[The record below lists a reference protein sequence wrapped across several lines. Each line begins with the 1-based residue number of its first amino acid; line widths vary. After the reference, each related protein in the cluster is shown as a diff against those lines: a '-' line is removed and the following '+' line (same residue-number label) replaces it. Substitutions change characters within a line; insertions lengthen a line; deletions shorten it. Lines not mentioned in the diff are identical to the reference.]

1 VPVVGRAEVKIVAD
15 ARGFAR
21 DAEREINRELRR
33 IDVDASPIRDGVV
46 RGLTGAAVQRAVSR
60 GGREAGRRWID
71 SLGIVL
77 QGGIS
82 ARFAGAI
89 GAVFLG
95 VLGPVMVTVG
105 TLLGGLLIS
114 GMGAAIAGL
123 GIFVA
128 AQEPIVQNAFKR
140 MFERIAEQMRDI
152 SRPLVGALIVVS
164 RVVEETFEAFAG
176 PLEDAFSDLA
186 PAIAEFAGA
195 LGEAFEALAPTIG
208 PITDAFIQ
216 ILEELGPALAN
227 EVFPD
232 LADAIINLANAI
244 GDNAD
249 TFVDI
254 LTWFLSIPEAIIN
267 FLAELTRIA
276 GWFHDNPELIIAA
289 LTAIGIVLGAL
300 VAGPVGL
307 FIGALIGLGI
317 GLLQFRDQA
326 REIFGNVSDAIF
338 GFVGRAA
345 EKFFEFRNTALR
357 WLSNLGSG
365 AEKIFTRLREVAIE
379 KLRRLGEGVR
389 NVFNSVVTFVRTLPS
404 RIASAASGMWNSIVS
419 GFKSALNAIISGWNN
434 LSFTTP
440 SIDLGPLGSFGG
452 FTIGTPNIPLLQRGG
467 LIQQAGIAEV
477 GEAGRE
483 TVFLPAGAV
492 VAPGPAERFI
502 PEAGG
507 LPDEFEATAI
517 IDLGYDIR
525 RVINLIFR
533 RVTSNARAGQ
543 GAVA

>member
-1 VPVVGRAEVKIVAD
+1 MPVVGRAEVKIVAD

-33 IDVDASPIRDGVV
+33 IDVDASPIRNGITQ
-46 RGLTGAAVQRAVSR
+46 GLTGAAVQRAVSR
-60 GGREAGRRWID
+60 SGREAGRRWIE

-82 ARFAGAI
+82 ARFAGAV

-95 VLGPVMVTVG
+95 VLGPVMLVVG

-140 MFERIAEQMRDI
+140 MFERVAEQMQDI

-186 PAIAEFAGA
+186 PAIAEFAGF

-208 PITDAFIQ
+208 PITDAFIE

-276 GWFHDNPELIIAA
+276 GWFQDNPQLIIAG

-317 GLLQFRDQA
+317 GLFQFRDQA

-345 EKFFEFRNTALR
+345 EKFFEFRTTALR
-357 WLSNLGSG
+357 WLSDLGSG
-365 AEKIFTRLREVAIE
+365 AGKIFTVLREAAIE

-389 NVFNSVVTFVRTLPS
+389 NIFNSVVSFVRTLPS
-404 RIASAASGMWNSIVS
+404 KIASAASGMWNSIAS
-419 GFKSALNAIISGWNN
+419 GFRSALNTIISGWNN

-440 SIDLGPLGSFGG
+440 SVDLGPLGSFGG

-467 LIQQAGIAEV
+467 LIQRAGIAEV

-502 PEAGG
+502 PEPGG

-533 RVTSNARAGQ
+533 RVTSNVRAGQ

>member
-33 IDVDASPIRDGVV
+33 IDVDASPIRNGITQ
-46 RGLTGAAVQRAVSR
+46 GLTGAAVQRAVSR
-60 GGREAGRRWID
+60 GGREAGRRWIE
-71 SLGIVL
+71 SLGIVI

-82 ARFAGAI
+82 ARFAGAV

-95 VLGPVMVTVG
+95 VLGPVMLVVG
-105 TLLGGLLIS
+105 TLLGGLLIT
-114 GMGAAIAGL
+114 GMGSALAGL
-123 GIFVA
+123 GIIVA
-128 AQEPIVQNAFKR
+128 AQSEEVKKRFENLASFVAGVMKTISEP
-140 MFERIAEQMRDI
+140 FEAVLIEIGSIA
-152 SRPLVGALIVVS
+152 
-164 RVVEETFEAFAG
+164 EETFRAFVQ
-176 PLEDAFSDLA
+176 PLRGAFEDLA
-186 PAIAEFAGA
+186 PAIEGFAEF
-195 LGEAFEALAPTIG
+195 LGEAFEALIPTIQ
-208 PITDAFIQ
+208 PVTDAFIQ
-216 ILEELGPALAN
+216 ILEELGPALAD

-267 FLAELTRIA
+267 FLAELTRLA
-276 GWFHDNPELIIAA
+276 GWFQDNPEAIIVG
-289 LTAIGIVLGAL
+289 LLAIGAVLGVL

-307 FIGALIGLGI
+307 FVGALIGLGI
-317 GLLQFRDQA
+317 ALFQFRDQA

-345 EKFFEFRNTALR
+345 EKFFELRTTALR
-357 WLSNLGSG
+357 WLSDLGSG
-365 AEKIFTRLREVAIE
+365 AGKIFTALREAAIE

-389 NVFNSVVTFVRTLPS
+389 NIFNSVVSFVRTLPS
-404 RIASAASGMWNSIVS
+404 KIASAASGMWNSIAS
-419 GFKSALNAIISGWNN
+419 GFRSALNTIISGWNN

-440 SIDLGPLGSFGG
+440 SVDLGPFGSFGG

-467 LIQQAGIAEV
+467 LIQRAGIAEV

-502 PEAGG
+502 PESGG
-507 LPDEFEATAI
+507 LPNEFEATAI

-533 RVTSNARAGQ
+533 RVTSNVRAGQ

>member
-1 VPVVGRAEVKIVAD
+1 
-15 ARGFAR
+15 
-21 DAEREINRELRR
+21 
-33 IDVDASPIRDGVV
+33 
-46 RGLTGAAVQRAVSR
+46 
-60 GGREAGRRWID
+60 
-71 SLGIVL
+71 
-77 QGGIS
+77 
-82 ARFAGAI
+82 
-89 GAVFLG
+89 
-95 VLGPVMVTVG
+95 
-105 TLLGGLLIS
+105 
-114 GMGAAIAGL
+114 
-123 GIFVA
+123 
-128 AQEPIVQNAFKR
+128 
-140 MFERIAEQMRDI
+140 MFERVAEQMREI

-164 RVVEETFEAFAG
+164 RVAAETFEAFAG
-176 PLEDAFSDLA
+176 PLKDAFSDLA
-186 PAIAEFAGA
+186 PVIAEFAGI
-195 LGEAFEALAPTIG
+195 LGEAFETLAPTIG

-232 LADAIINLANAI
+232 LADAIVNLANAI

-267 FLAELTRIA
+267 FLAELTRLA
-276 GWFHDNPELIIAA
+276 GWFQDNPAAIIVG
-289 LTAIGIVLGAL
+289 LLAIGAVLGVL

-307 FIGALIGLGI
+307 FVGALIGLGI
-317 GLLQFRDQA
+317 ALFQFRDQA
-326 REIFGNVSDAIF
+326 REIFNNVRDVIF

-345 EKFFEFRNTALR
+345 EKFFEFRTTALR

-365 AEKIFTRLREVAIE
+365 AGKIFTALREAAIE

-389 NVFNSVVTFVRTLPS
+389 NIFNSVVSFVSTLPS

-440 SIDLGPLGSFGG
+440 SVDLGPLGSFGG

-467 LIQQAGIAEV
+467 LIQRAGIAEV

-502 PEAGG
+502 PESGG